1 MHIDMA
7 MDRFML
13 CELSAAGYGSLSDL
27 MQTRADVVCDA
38 FDHLRSMREY
48 EQRFHEL
55 NEPEG
60 K

>member
-1 MHIDMA
+1 MHIDMPL
-7 MDRFML
+7 DKFML
-13 CELSAAGYGSLSDL
+13 CELAAAGYGSLGEL
-27 MQTRADVVCDA
+27 WITRADIVCEA

-55 NEPEG
+55 NRPED

>member
-1 MHIDMA
+1 MA

-38 FDHLRSMREY
+38 WDHLRSMREY